1 MSPAGAFSFILILV
15 FAGVLGWLYLRFRSL
30 QMSHVERMA
39 AMEKG
44 TTIPVWRTQ
53 APWSPRVYLL
63 RGLMWTLGGAA
74 LTLSLFGI
82 ADATHQPRRAEWEMV
97 DAKNLT
103 ENTGIPLNEARKIIE
118 QDRARR
124 VEGMPT
130 AVALLGLI
138 PVGIG
143 LAYLLFYFTDDSRH
157 MPNTGA
163 DERVPS
169 LRS

>member
-30 QMSHVERMA
+30 QMFHVERMA

-44 TTIPVWRTQ
+44 STIPVWRTQ

-63 RGLMWTLGGAA
+63 RGLMWSLAGAA

-82 ADATHQPRRAEWEMV
+82 ADATHRSPSAYLSLGQ
-97 DAKNLT
+97 AKNLS
-103 ENTGIPLNEARKIIE
+103 ENIGIPLDEARKIID
-118 QDRARR
+118 QDREHH
-124 VEGMPT
+124 VDGMPS

-157 MPNTGA
+157 KLNTGA

-169 LRS
+169 IQY